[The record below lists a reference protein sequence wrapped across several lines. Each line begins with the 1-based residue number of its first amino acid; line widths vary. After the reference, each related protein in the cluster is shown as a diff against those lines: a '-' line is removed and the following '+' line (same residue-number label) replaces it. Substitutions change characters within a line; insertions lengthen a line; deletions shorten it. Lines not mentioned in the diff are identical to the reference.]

1 MNKKADLSINLI
13 IVAIIALLVLVV
25 SIFIFSGKMKIFG
38 SSTDTCASKGGKCSP
53 IGSGFDSNCIK
64 SGSCECPE
72 SMGQN
77 TIFISGTDCEK
88 NSQICCKQVF

>member
-38 SSTDTCASKGGKCSP
+38 NSSDSCASKGGKCTS
-53 IGSGFDSNCIK
+53 SGYTSDCIK
-64 SGSCECPE
+64 FGTCECPE
-72 SMGQN
+72 SVGTN
-77 TIFISGTDCEK
+77 AIFISGTDCEK
-88 NSQICCKQVF
+88 NSAICCKQVY